1 VLRRRLQKILNIK
14 VTEPTEFIDDLTY
27 TYTGNVLKRVTDAT
41 ANTSPSVTDYK
52 NTNNTGD
59 DFFYDPNGN
68 MNKDLDKKID
78 NIEYNHLNLPA
89 KIHFQGTNKRI
100 EYVYDANGT
109 KRKKTV
115 IDGSTTKE
123 TNYIGPF
130 VYEGTS
136 DTFLNT
142 EEGRVVLKEGGVN
155 KAEYQYHLKD
165 HLGNV
170 RLTFTTVQRV
180 STYPLTMEMEEA
192 SFETMAFDNV
202 EETRHT
208 DMLFNHTEG
217 GNSSARLNAAQ
228 GKVTGPSLSL
238 QVKAGDTVRMEVH
251 AKYLDK
257 FKGSK
262 TLPGV
267 ASLIAA
273 SLIAAPANE
282 ALNVVNELQSVL
294 ASGQVATFSDNDEI
308 PSAVPVF

>member
-1 VLRRRLQKILNIK
+1 MELRYENPRNVTGMSGVGQFNGNISEAIWRSFGDGVTEKAYIYKYDKLNRLLTGNYKVNNTYSTGNDLHCEQLTYDYNGNIK
-14 VTEPTEFIDDLTY
+14 TLKRRGPNPTAVLIDDLTY

-41 ANTSPSVTDYK
+41 TNTSPSVTDYK

-89 KIHFQGTNKRI
+89 KIHIQGTNKRI

-115 IDGSTTKE
+115 IDGGSTKE

-155 KAEYQYHLKD
+155 KTEYQYHLKD
-165 HLGNV
+165 HLGNPP
-170 RLTFTTVQRV
+170 RRTSRAAYFYY
-180 STYPLTMEMEEA
+180 SP
-192 SFETMAFDNV
+192 
-202 EETRHT
+202 
-208 DMLFNHTEG
+208 EG
-217 GNSSARLNAAQ
+217 FILYGLHGNGRCIL
-228 GKVTGPSLSL
+228 
-238 QVKAGDTVRMEVH
+238 
-251 AKYLDK
+251 
-257 FKGSK
+257 
-262 TLPGV
+262 
-267 ASLIAA
+267 
-273 SLIAAPANE
+273 
-282 ALNVVNELQSVL
+282 
-294 ASGQVATFSDNDEI
+294 
-308 PSAVPVF
+308 